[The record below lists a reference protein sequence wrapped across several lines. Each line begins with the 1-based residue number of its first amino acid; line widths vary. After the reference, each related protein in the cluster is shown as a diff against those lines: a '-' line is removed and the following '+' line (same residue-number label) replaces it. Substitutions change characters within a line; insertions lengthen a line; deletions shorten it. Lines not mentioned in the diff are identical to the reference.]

1 MKNKTIYLPSGGGGF
16 SNFTPSKVDLA
27 SEGFELGVT
36 RALGISSTSQS
47 TPIRDGNN
55 KINDEE
61 AMNEEEDCSQ
71 NSQDTAAWGA
81 EATADLLY

>member
-1 MKNKTIYLPSGGGGF
+1 MHCLITGGGGLA
-16 SNFTPSKVDLA
+16 SFTPSKVDLA

-36 RALGISSTSQS
+36 RSMGTTLTSQS
-47 TPIRDGNN
+47 TSIRTDDD
-55 KINDEE
+55 KINISDEPT
-61 AMNEEEDCSQ
+61 MNEDEDCLQ